1 MKNKILFVE
10 DESDLRLIIT
20 DVLREEGY
28 VVLNAS
34 NGLEGLKKVKEEKP
48 DIIVADVM
56 MPQMDGFKMAKE
68 IRKLNSKVPILFL
81 TAKSSIE
88 DLEEGFEVGANDYLK
103 KPFELRELIVRIK
116 ALLRKNIRPE
126 IEERIYEIGKYLF
139 NSTSQI
145 LKVENTEYNL
155 SNFESKILEK
165 LVANIGFTVDS
176 TEMMMEIWQNDDIS
190 NRNSLHGYIHKL
202 RRFLSKDPKVNIINQ
217 RGFGYMLIVKRNCGL
232 PNQC

>member
-88 DLEEGFEVGANDYLK
+88 DLEEGFEAGANDYLK

-116 ALLRKNIRPE
+116 ALFRKNIRPE

-165 LVANIGFTVDS
+165 LVTNIGSTVDS

-202 RRFLSKDPKVNIINQ
+202 RRFLDYDPNINIINQ
-217 RGFGYMLIVKRNCGL
+217 RGFGYMLIVK
-232 PNQC
+232 Q

>member
-20 DVLREEGY
+20 EVLREEGY

-139 NSTSQI
+139 YSTSQI

-176 TEMMMEIWQNDDIS
+176 KEMMMEIWQNDDIF

-202 RRFLSKDPKVNIINQ
+202 RRFLSKDPKVHIINQ
-217 RGFGYMLIVKRNCGL
+217 RGFGYMLIVK
-232 PNQC
+232 Q

>member
-34 NGLEGLKKVKEEKP
+34 NGFEGLKKVKEEKP

-88 DLEEGFEVGANDYLK
+88 DLEEGFEAGANDYLK

-165 LVANIGFTVDS
+165 LVANIGSTVDS

-202 RRFLSKDPKVNIINQ
+202 RRFLSKDPKVHIINQ
-217 RGFGYMLIVKRNCGL
+217 RGFGYMLIVK
-232 PNQC
+232 Q